1 MLEQVGRAPV
11 VLVEA
16 PGGYGKSVFAAQ
28 LSAVRDVPHARVV
41 LSDQSELWSS
51 LGHALRR
58 SGLTDLASTIDR
70 DDPASFVVGLRAR
83 EVGVA
88 ITVDEVQLAD
98 AAEAAWLAGVAA
110 EVPASSLVV
119 LVGRR
124 LGRTLARLA
133 GEAHVGMVTAA
144 DLRFDRAETA
154 EVLRATSATE
164 PASND
169 VDAVWV
175 LTDGWPAAV
184 VLAGS
189 RLDATTGLPSRAG
202 AGSLTALVDRQLAL
216 CDAATVR
223 LLRDLAHLPLI
234 STEVTERTHGPG
246 ALDRLLDAGL
256 PIRFRDDGWGE
267 MSDPVR
273 DQLTAGH
280 QPDLAVIR
288 AAAQVYARRGE
299 APTAG
304 LLLARHG
311 DEVGLV
317 ELLDTF
323 TWQQLGD
330 LGLPT
335 VRLLLDGVSDA
346 VLEPYAMVLVR
357 AALAADD
364 VEPQMRAEWLERANR
379 LSLDAP
385 TARAV
390 AVERGRNLMRVDRL
404 DEAVALVEPAIEAA
418 ASGEFLTRGRGYLAL
433 GLSRLMSEQGR
444 ASARSILD
452 LETSATLF
460 RMAGERT
467 LEAVSLR
474 ASAFGAHYNLG
485 AFEKAREQLDQ
496 AAALLAAPDKQ
507 RALFLTFVAEI
518 DRDLGRFDEAESA
531 VHESLEIGRRLAN
544 TQSIGFAAWTMALV
558 AGDRR
563 DREGLDRWRAE
574 ALAHSAP
581 WIERA
586 AAIEFYGAVAEAL
599 FQLGDRDAGYEQLLL
614 AEAHPALATYLWPT
628 RSARA
633 RYETMYGDPVAGERV
648 LDELDATAPPR
659 ELSLRAVMRAVCA
672 KRRGDDARAARELE
686 RAQQAARDLGDPERL
701 HRREPELLAM
711 LSVAPVEPTMTVSVR
726 LLGEFSASSGSR
738 DITPPAGRPATLVK
752 LLALRG
758 SMTADAAIDL
768 LWPEADPD
776 TGRARLRN
784 LLNRVRSSSGPIIER
799 DAELLRL
806 APGTEVDAVRF
817 ERAALRALD
826 GDAATEVGAARAAL
840 SIHGGA
846 LLPGDQYADW
856 VLPARERIHRRYL
869 SLVDLV
875 ARDAL
880 ERGNLDEAVGLLD
893 IGIDAEPFEIWR
905 YAMAARA
912 LVTQGRPRAA
922 GELAQRALAMSDEL
936 GVTLDPELRDLLPI

>member
-1 MLEQVGRAPV
+1 M

-16 PGGYGKSVFAAQ
+16 PGGYGKSVLAAQ
-28 LSAVRDVPHARVV
+28 LSAARDVPSARVV
-41 LSDQSELWSS
+41 LSEQEDLWSS

-58 SGLTDLASTIDR
+58 SGLTDLASSIDR
-70 DDPASFVVGLRAR
+70 DDPASFVLGVGAR

-88 ITVDEVQLAD
+88 ITIDEVQMAD
-98 AAEAAWLAGVAA
+98 EAEVRWLAGLAQ
-110 EVPASSLVV
+110 EVPASSLLL

-133 GEAHVGMVTAA
+133 AEPHVGMVTAA

-154 EVLRATSATE
+154 AVLRAS
-164 PASND
+164 SG
-169 VDAVWV
+169 VDAVPNDVEPSDVEAVWR

-189 RLDATTGLPSRAG
+189 RLDANAHLPSSAG
-202 AGSLTALVDRQLAL
+202 TGSLRALVDRQLAG
-216 CDAATVR
+216 CDADTVR

-280 QPDLAVIR
+280 QPDVGVVR

-299 APTAG
+299 LPTAG

-311 DEVGLV
+311 DEVGLI
-317 ELLDTF
+317 ELLDTL

-335 VRLLLDGVSDA
+335 VRLLLEGVSDA
-346 VLEPYAMVLVR
+346 ALAPHAMVLVR

-364 VEPQMRAEWLERANR
+364 VEPHMRAEWLDRAHR
-379 LSLDAP
+379 LPLDEV

-404 DEAVALVEPAIEAA
+404 DEAVALVEPALEAA
-418 ASGEFLTRGRGYLAL
+418 TAGEFLTRGRGYLAL
-433 GLSRLMSEQGR
+433 GLARLMSEQGR

-460 RMAGERT
+460 RMAGERM

-531 VHESLEIGRRLAN
+531 VHESLEIGRRLAS

-558 AGDRR
+558 AGERR

-586 AAIEFYGAVAEAL
+586 AAIEFYGAIAEAM
-599 FQLGDRDAGYEQLLL
+599 FQLGDRDAGYQQLLL
-614 AEAHPALATYLWPT
+614 AEAHPALVTYLWPT

-633 RYETMYGDPVAGERV
+633 RYETMYGDPVEGERV

-659 ELSLRAVMRAVCA
+659 EIALRAVMRAVCA
-672 KRRGDDARAARELE
+672 KRRGDDVRAARELE
-686 RAQQAARDLGDPERL
+686 RAQQAARDLGDPDRL
-701 HRREPELLAM
+701 SRREPELLAM
-711 LSVAPVEPTMTVSVR
+711 LSVAPVEPATTVSVH
-726 LLGEFSASSGSR
+726 LLGEFRVSVGGR
-738 DITPPAGRPATLVK
+738 DVTPPSGRPATLVK

-758 SMTADAAIDL
+758 SITADAAIDA
-768 LWPEADPD
+768 LWDDADAD

-784 LLNRVRSSSGPIIER
+784 LLNRVRSSSGQIVER
-799 DAELLRL
+799 DGELLRL
-806 APGTEVDAVRF
+806 TPGTEVDAVRF

-826 GDAATEVGAARAAL
+826 GDTATEVGSARAAL
-840 SIHGGA
+840 SIYGGP
-846 LLPGDQYADW
+846 LLPGDQYVDW
-856 VLPARERIHRRYL
+856 VLPVRERIHRRHL

-875 ARDAL
+875 ARDAV

-905 YAMAARA
+905 YTMAARA

-922 GELAQRALAMSDEL
+922 GELARRAQAMASEL
-936 GVTLDPELRDLLPI
+936 GVPLDADLADLLPG